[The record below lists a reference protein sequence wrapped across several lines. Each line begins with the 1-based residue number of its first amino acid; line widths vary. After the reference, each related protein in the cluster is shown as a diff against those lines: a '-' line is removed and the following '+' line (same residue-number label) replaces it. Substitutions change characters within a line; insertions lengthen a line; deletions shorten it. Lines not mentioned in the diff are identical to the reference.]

1 MSTTYKYTN
10 IKEIEQI
17 DNYNFYGII
26 YDASFPSIDEIS
38 KHYVCNVKVID
49 TDINCLTKPSSIT
62 DDLVTL
68 IIKSNT
74 MEHLP
79 YIHNVGDIIR
89 IHRGH
94 YVSILNIKQCTLTI
108 VRFLIF

>member
-10 IKEIEQI
+10 IKDIDQT

-49 TDINCLTKPSSIT
+49 PDINCITHPTSIANE
-62 DDLVTL
+62 LVTL

-74 MEHLP
+74 MEHLSFV
-79 YIHNVGDIIR
+79 HNVGDIIR
-89 IHRGH
+89 IHRGY
-94 YVSILNIKQCTLTI
+94 YVSILQLNY
-108 VRFLIF
+108 VF

>member
-1 MSTTYKYTN
+1 MSTTYKYTS
-10 IKEIEQI
+10 IKDIEET

-26 YDASFPSIDEIS
+26 YDSTFPSVDEIS
-38 KHYVCNVKVID
+38 KQYTCNVKIID
-49 TDINCLTKPSSIT
+49 PDVNCLTHPST
-62 DDLVTL
+62 LADDIVTL

-79 YIHNVGDIIR
+79 FIHNIGDIIR

-94 YVSILNIKQCTLTI
+94 YVSIY
-108 VRFLIF
+108 

>member
-1 MSTTYKYTN
+1 MSTTYKYTS
-10 IKEIEQI
+10 IKDIEQI

-26 YDASFPSIDEIS
+26 YDATFPAVDEIS

-49 TDINCLTKPSSIT
+49 PDINCLTNPSTLADNI
-62 DDLVTL
+62 VTL

-74 MEHLP
+74 MEQLP
-79 YIHNVGDIIR
+79 FIHNIGDIIR

-94 YVSILNIKQCTLTI
+94 YVSIY
-108 VRFLIF
+108 